1 MIAFAE
7 QGSSWDS
14 AFNQRE
20 LHRQGD
26 VALFLPFACNNGQ
39 QAEAKIDTLR
49 KLKSTDL
56 YWVKWAI
63 RQPRATSRKRRLPLL
78 FPPVNRRVVRSR
90 IIVNTSP
97 ATSFTPGGC
106 LG

>member
-49 KLKSTDL
+49 
-56 YWVKWAI
+56 
-63 RQPRATSRKRRLPLL
+63 R
-78 FPPVNRRVVRSR
+78 
-90 IIVNTSP
+90 
-97 ATSFTPGGC
+97 
-106 LG
+106 

>member
-26 VALFLPFACNNGQ
+26 VALYVQ
-39 QAEAKIDTLR
+39 QRAASGGKDRHTTKAKIDRSLWCEVG
-49 KLKSTDL
+49 D
-56 YWVKWAI
+56 
-63 RQPRATSRKRRLPLL
+63 PATSRNEPQEAANAA
-78 FPPVNRRVVRSR
+78 FS
-90 IIVNTSP
+90 
-97 ATSFTPGGC
+97 AC
-106 LG
+106 

>member
-49 KLKSTDL
+49 KRKSTDL
-56 YWVKWAI
+56 YCVKWAI
-63 RQPRATSRKRRLPLL
+63 RQPRATSRKRRLKVNPFIPIVLL
-78 FPPVNRRVVRSR
+78 WIGAFIRDRS
-90 IIVNTSP
+90 I
-97 ATSFTPGGC
+97 FF
-106 LG
+106 

>member
-26 VALFLPFACNNGQ
+26 VGLPQ
-39 QAEAKIDTLR
+39 
-49 KLKSTDL
+49 
-56 YWVKWAI
+56 
-63 RQPRATSRKRRLPLL
+63 
-78 FPPVNRRVVRSR
+78 
-90 IIVNTSP
+90 SP
-97 ATSFTPGGC
+97 AARARGGRDPGTRSSL
-106 LG
+106 LGYPATRYCPAAGIMGASIMPLAV